1 MSVSIVSPFSETLH
15 VGLIQTSLDVGEAWI
30 DSAAMAREE
39 EERAVS
45 EIRRH
50 MVAFRQESIQPD
62 IVLLPELAVPRGFEP
77 RLRRMARTLEA
88 IVIAGLDYRMVTSGD
103 PSVVVN
109 EAVVIV
115 PGTWR
120 GERVGAR
127 TSVRYVGKTYPA
139 PEERRKLADLVPRHE
154 FRAVP
159 EVWLF
164 DGGRI
169 GRFGVAIC
177 YDFMDLDRLAMYRGQ
192 VQHLFVLAYNRDI
205 NSFDHAGEAMARMVF
220 CNVVICNCGHFGGSV
235 AVSPYRRPERRTVY
249 RHSGAGLATSQII
262 SLPVAP
268 LREHQA
274 GRAPPDTP
282 ERERFKSLP
291 PGYSSPAALALETVE
306 V

>member
-1 MSVSIVSPFSETLH
+1 MH
-15 VGLIQTSLDVGEAWI
+15 VGLIQTSLDSGEAWVG
-30 DSAAMAREE
+30 SATMAREE

-50 MVAFRQESIQPD
+50 MTAFRQESVRPD

-77 RLRRMARTLEA
+77 RLRKMARTLEA
-88 IVIAGLDYRMVTSGD
+88 IVIAGLDYRMVASGN

-120 GERVGAR
+120 GERVSAR

-154 FRAVP
+154 FMAMP

-177 YDFMDLDRLAMYRGQ
+177 YDFMDLDRLAMYREQ
-192 VQHLFVLAYNRDI
+192 VQHFFVLAYNKDI
-205 NSFDHAGEAMARMVF
+205 KSFDHAAEAMARMVF

-262 SLPVAP
+262 SLPVAS
-268 LREHQA
+268 LHEHQA
-274 GRAPPDTP
+274 GQTPSNTP

-291 PGYSSPAALALETVE
+291 PGYSAPAVPVRETVDA
-306 V
+306 